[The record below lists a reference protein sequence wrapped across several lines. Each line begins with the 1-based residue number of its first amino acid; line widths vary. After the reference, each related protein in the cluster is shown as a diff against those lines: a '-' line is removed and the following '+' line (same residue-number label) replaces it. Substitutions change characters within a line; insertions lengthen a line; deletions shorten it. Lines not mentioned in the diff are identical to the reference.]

1 MLSILLSLLESL
13 EEKAVLPLTGVKNSS
28 MRRMERMGDDE
39 VTEGGVMD
47 TSEISDTFELTRIA
61 VVGVDLIGAV
71 IWIDFFFFCL
81 GDDETGTGTGA
92 ESLIGEEGMRTRA
105 TVDLGNL
112 LTFVNSSPINFIH

>member
-1 MLSILLSLLESL
+1 MANPLLFFNLLVVFGTKLVGGSLLMLSILLSLLESL

-92 ESLIGEEGMRTRA
+92 ESQK
-105 TVDLGNL
+105 
-112 LTFVNSSPINFIH
+112 P